1 MKKRI
6 LAIFM
11 LMVVFITNIDFKL
24 AKAYGG
30 IFIVGDETSEDEVPK
45 IKEYNGF
52 KYYEEDGYIVIDNY
66 VGKDEFVNIP
76 AEIEGK
82 KVKKLGEG
90 SIGNTPL
97 GINKVIIPNTVEEI
111 GQSAFAQLTELK
123 EIEIPE
129 SVKKIGEYA
138 FMLTGLKSI
147 SIPDGVEVIGNQA
160 FNVCFELEKVNL
172 GKNVKIIGEEAFNQC
187 SNLKKINLDN
197 VETIGKG
204 AFTECT
210 NLEKIEFGKN
220 LKTIESMAFNN
231 CKNLKAVNLG
241 NVKEIG
247 DKAFFNCPIEK
258 VFIPKTLEKIGE
270 DVFTIDTQNIVVD
283 NASPIK
289 DTLLL
294 YDYVY
299 SKEKSTED
307 GFVYYEKSDK
317 IIITGYTGRKS
328 DLEIPEKINNKPI
341 KEIRQNEDSSKEF
354 KALTSLVIPKTVEK
368 IGSYAFSM
376 GEIKNLTLNEG
387 LKEIG
392 EYAFYYNNIKSLVIP
407 STVEKI
413 GESVF
418 GACYLLKNLTLQEG
432 IKEIGNNAFEE
443 TNIKNVFI
451 PKTLEK
457 IGENV
462 FSDINKENI
471 EIDKDS
477 KIKEELLT
485 YKFIS
490 EDCFCKYY
498 GDFMYYQ
505 FGGEVIYL
513 KQYVGEEEVVEIPEE
528 INGVKIKQV
537 SMDIFSGTNVKKVI
551 IPETVEKIDN
561 SGFSKIKIEEVTIP
575 KSVKTI
581 AGFAFANCLNLK
593 KVTLEDGIEEINNGA
608 FLNAPIES
616 IEIPKSITYMGDYV
630 FSNIPKEKIKID
642 DNCKIKDELLN
653 YYFVDYENIIDS
665 FDYAHRNYKTVCT
678 ERNFEWALCKKYED
692 FTYYNEKGGVVIA
705 EYNGKES
712 DFVEIPDTI
721 NGKKV
726 KKIKGFEQADST
738 GSKVKIKEIK
748 IGKWVEEIGRGAFMG
763 SKIETLTIP
772 KNVKKIGEAAFVY
785 CENLKSLVLEDGIE
799 EIGSEAFFGTQI
811 ETVYIPKSIKSIG
824 DNAFSGITKYKVYID
839 DELET
844 KDTPSDE
851 SETKDTL
858 SNYDFLQDD
867 LIIKNIKV
875 DKSIG
880 IVGEPTS
887 LEANVNIKEGS
898 GIIKD
903 NIQYNFEVIDSKGN
917 IVASQGYIYKN
928 KFIWTPE
935 IAGEFKIFVSVYVEV
950 DTDKEY
956 DLKPGEVIIGDKSD
970 YVKTYKTLKTIKY
983 TVKDNLQDI
992 KINNL
997 KAEMLDEGTINVTA
1011 EGEGEGEL
1019 QYEFYIEDKEG
1030 SHIIQEY
1037 SEKNSCMILTP
1048 TLTNGEKI
1056 CVDII
1061 DESNRIETKSIDS
1074 SSIKKSK
1081 NYEEDFNE
1089 DFNFSLKDVF
1099 ITDNFE
1105 YNQNEDG
1112 TINILRYTGKNTTI
1126 AIPEKINGKEVTTI
1140 GNLAFDDCYKNTKII
1155 IPKTIKNIAS
1165 NAFNNCFSLK
1175 SIEVNKD
1182 NKYYL
1187 SKDGVLFNKDK
1198 TKLIRYPEALEFK
1211 KTYEIPEGV
1220 KTLEQFSFYNCKNIS
1235 RIIIP
1240 KSVEEIENS
1249 SIYNCEYS
1257 TIDVSKENK
1266 NYKDID
1272 GVLFNKSGK
1281 VLIKYPIGREESK
1294 YEVPEDVKRIS
1305 SYAFFNTNIKS
1316 ITIPDSVIEIG
1327 NMTFF
1332 KSKAENIIL
1341 SNNIETTGDSGFREC
1356 KNLKEIKIPSRV
1368 KSIGNYAFNECTNLN
1383 SVSLPEGLIEIKN
1396 NAFNKCTSLTNINFP
1411 KTLYKINSYAFSEC
1425 TSLEDITIYNG
1436 LKILGD
1442 YSFNRCTNLSNI
1454 NIPYEFVRA
1463 GTNAFYGVKNSKVN
1477 GIRYDY
1483 QKFYTTKNNI
1493 PKIVF
1498 NN

>member
-1 MKKRI
+1 
-6 LAIFM
+6 
-11 LMVVFITNIDFKL
+11 
-24 AKAYGG
+24 
-30 IFIVGDETSEDEVPK
+30 
-45 IKEYNGF
+45 
-52 KYYEEDGYIVIDNY
+52 
-66 VGKDEFVNIP
+66 
-76 AEIEGK
+76 
-82 KVKKLGEG
+82 
-90 SIGNTPL
+90 
-97 GINKVIIPNTVEEI
+97 
-111 GQSAFAQLTELK
+111 
-123 EIEIPE
+123 
-129 SVKKIGEYA
+129 
-138 FMLTGLKSI
+138 MLTGLKSI
-147 SIPDGVEVIGNQA
+147 SIPDGVEVIGKQA
-160 FNVCFELEKVNL
+160 FNVCFELEEVKL
-172 GKNVKIIGEEAFNQC
+172 GENVKIIGEEAFNQC

-220 LKTIESMAFNN
+220 MKTIESMAFNN
-231 CKNLKAVNLG
+231 CKNLKSVNLG

-247 DKAFFNCPIEK
+247 DKAFSNCPIK
-258 VFIPKTLEKIGE
+258 RAFIPKTLEKIGE
-270 DVFTIDTQNIVVD
+270 DVFTIDTQNILVD
-283 NASPIK
+283 NDSPIK
-289 DTLLL
+289 DKLLL

-317 IIITGYTGRKS
+317 IIITGYTGREI
-328 DLEIPEKINNKPI
+328 DLKIPEKINNKPV
-341 KEIRQNEDSSKEF
+341 KEIRQNQDSSKEF

-368 IGSYAFSM
+368 IGSNAFGL
-376 GEIKNLTLNEG
+376 GEIENLTLNEG

-413 GESVF
+413 GESAF
-418 GACYLLKNLTLQEG
+418 GSCFLLKNLTLQDG
-432 IKEIGNNAFEE
+432 IKEIGDNAFQV
-443 TNIKNVFI
+443 TNIKNLFI

-457 IGENV
+457 LGESV
-462 FSDINKENI
+462 FPDINKENI

-485 YKFIS
+485 YKFILK
-490 EDCFCKYY
+490 DGYYKYY
-498 GDFMYYQ
+498 GDFIYSL
-505 FGGEVIYL
+505 FGEDEICL
-513 KQYVGEEEVVEIPEE
+513 QKYVGEDEVVEIPKE
-528 INGVKIKQV
+528 INGKKIKQLG
-537 SMDIFSGTNVKKVI
+537 MDIFSGTNVKKVI

-561 SGFSKIKIEEVTIP
+561 SSFSKIKIEEVTIP
-575 KSVKTI
+575 KSVKII
-581 AGFAFANCLNLK
+581 ASFAFANCLNLK

-630 FSNIPKEKIKID
+630 FSNIPNDKIKID
-642 DNCKIKDELLN
+642 DDCKIKNELLN

-665 FDYAHRNYKTVCT
+665 FDYTHRNYKTVCT
-678 ERNFEWALCKKYED
+678 ERQFEWALCKKYGD

-712 DFVEIPDTI
+712 DLVEIPDTI
-721 NGKKV
+721 DGKKV
-726 KKIKGFEQADST
+726 KKIKGFEQTDST
-738 GSKVKIKEIK
+738 GSKVRINEIK

-763 SKIETLTIP
+763 SKIEKLTIP
-772 KNVKKIGEAAFVY
+772 KNVKKIGEASFAY
-785 CENLKSLVLEDGIE
+785 CENLKSLVLENGIE

-839 DELET
+839 DE
-844 KDTPSDE
+844 
-851 SETKDTL
+851 SETKDNLSDDSEKEDNL

-867 LIIKNIKV
+867 LTIKNIKV

-880 IVGEPTS
+880 IVGEPTN

-898 GIIKD
+898 GIDKD

-935 IAGEFKIFVSVYVEV
+935 TAGEFKILVSAYIEV
-950 DTDKEY
+950 DTSKNCN
-956 DLKPGEVIIGDKSD
+956 LKPGEIIVGDKSD

-983 TVKDNLQDI
+983 TVKDNLKDI
-992 KINNL
+992 KINSL

-1030 SHIIQEY
+1030 THIIQEY
-1037 SEKNSCMILTP
+1037 SEKNNCMILTP
-1048 TLTNGEKI
+1048 ALTNGEKI
-1056 CVDII
+1056 CVDIV
-1061 DESNRIETKSIDS
+1061 DESSRIETKSIDS

-1089 DFNFSLKDVF
+1089 DFNFSSKDVF
-1099 ITDNFE
+1099 TTDNFE
-1105 YNQNEDG
+1105 YSENEDG

-1140 GNLAFDDCYKNTKII
+1140 ANLAFNDCYKNTKII

-1187 SKDGVLFNKDK
+1187 SEDGVLFNKDK
-1198 TKLIRYPEALEFK
+1198 TKLIRYPEDLDFK

-1249 SIYNCEYS
+1249 AIYNCEYS

-1281 VLIKYPIGREESK
+1281 VLIKYPIGREENK

-1341 SNNIETTGDSGFREC
+1341 SNNIENTGDSGFREC
-1356 KNLKEIKIPSRV
+1356 TNLKEIKIPSRV
-1368 KSIGNYAFNECTNLN
+1368 KSIGSYAFNECTNLN

-1396 NAFNKCTSLTNINFP
+1396 NAFNKCTNLENINFP

-1425 TSLEDITIYNG
+1425 TSLENITIYNG

-1442 YSFNRCTNLSNI
+1442 YSFNRCTNLNNI
-1454 NIPYEFVRA
+1454 NIPYEFVRV
-1463 GTNAFYGVKNSKVN
+1463 GTNAFYGVKNSKIN

-1483 QKFYTTKNNI
+1483 QNFYTTKNNI

>member
-11 LMVVFITNIDFKL
+11 LVAVFITNIDFKL
-24 AKAYGG
+24 AKAYGS
-30 IFIVGDETSEDEVPK
+30 IIIIGDEGSEEEFPK
-45 IKEYNGF
+45 MKEYNGF
-52 KYYEEDGYIVIDNY
+52 QYYEEEGYIVIDNY
-66 VGKDEFVNIP
+66 FGKDEVVNIP

-82 KVKKLGEG
+82 KVKKLGAG
-90 SIGNTPL
+90 SIGNTTL

-129 SVKKIGEYA
+129 SVKKIGQYA

-160 FNVCFELEKVNL
+160 FNLCFDLEEVNL
-172 GKNVKIIGEEAFNQC
+172 GKNVKIIGEEAFYQC
-187 SNLKKINLDN
+187 YNLKKINLNN

-204 AFTECT
+204 AFTEC
-210 NLEKIEFGKN
+210 NNFEKIEFGKN
-220 LKTIESMAFNN
+220 IKTIESKAFNN
-231 CKNLKAVNLG
+231 CKNLKSINLG

-270 DVFTIDTQNIVVD
+270 EVFTIDTKNIVID
-283 NASPIK
+283 NDSPIK

-317 IIITGYTGRKS
+317 IIITGYTGRES
-328 DLEIPEKINNKPI
+328 DLKIPEKINNKPV
-341 KEIRQNEDSSKEF
+341 KEIRKNEDSSKEF

-368 IGSYAFSM
+368 IGENAFRS
-376 GEIKNLTLNEG
+376 GEIEDLTLNEG

-407 STVEKI
+407 RSVEKI
-413 GESVF
+413 GE
-418 GACYLLKNLTLQEG
+418 GAFESCYLLKNLTLQDG
-432 IKEIGNNAFEE
+432 IKEIGNNAFQV
-443 TNIKNVFI
+443 TNIKNIFI

-457 IGENV
+457 MGESV
-462 FSDINKENI
+462 FPNINKENI
-471 EIDKDS
+471 EIDEDS
-477 KIKEELLT
+477 LIKEELLT

-490 EDCFCKYY
+490 EDGYYKYY
-498 GDFMYYQ
+498 GDFIYSL
-505 FGGEVIYL
+505 FGEDEAFLTQYIGED
-513 KQYVGEEEVVEIPEE
+513 EVLEIPKE
-528 INGVKIKQV
+528 IDGKKVKQV
-537 SMDIFSGTNVKKVI
+537 DMDIFNGTNVKKVI
-551 IPETVEKIDN
+551 IPETVERINN
-561 SGFSKIKIEEVTIP
+561 SSFSKNKIEEVTIP

-581 AGFAFANCLNLK
+581 AGFAFAGCLNLK
-593 KVTLEDGIEEINNGA
+593 KVTLEDGIEEINSGA

-630 FSNIPKEKIKID
+630 FSNIPKDKIKID

-653 YYFVDYENIIDS
+653 YYFVDYENIIDI
-665 FDYAHRNYKTVCT
+665 FDYTHRNYETVCT
-678 ERNFEWALCKKYED
+678 DREFEWALCKNSGD
-692 FTYYNEKGGVVIA
+692 FTYYNEKGGVVIV
-705 EYNGKES
+705 EYSGKES
-712 DFVEIPDTI
+712 DLVEIPDTI

-726 KKIKGFEQADST
+726 KKILSFEKRDSN
-738 GSKVKIKEIK
+738 GEKVKINEIK

-763 SKIETLTIP
+763 SKIEKLTIP
-772 KNVKKIGEAAFVY
+772 KNVKKIGEASFAY
-785 CENLKSLVLEDGIE
+785 CENLKSLVLEEGVE

-811 ETVYIPKSIKSIG
+811 DVVYIPRSIKSIG
-824 DNAFSGITKYKVYID
+824 YNAFSGITKYKVYID
-839 DELET
+839 D
-844 KDTPSDE
+844 D
-851 SETKDTL
+851 SETKDNL

-867 LIIKNIKV
+867 LTIKNIKV

-887 LEANVNIKEGS
+887 LEADVNIKEDS

-928 KFIWTPE
+928 KFVWTPE
-935 IAGEFKIFVSVYVEV
+935 KAGEFKILVSAYIEV
-950 DTDKEY
+950 DTSKEY
-956 DLKPGEVIIGDKSD
+956 DVKPGEIIVGDKSD

-983 TVKDNLQDI
+983 TVKDNLKDI

-997 KAEMLDEGTINVTA
+997 KAEMLDEGTINIIV

-1030 SHIIQEY
+1030 THIIQEY
-1037 SEKNSCMILTP
+1037 SEKNNCMILTP
-1048 TLTNGEKI
+1048 TLTNEEKI

-1061 DESNRIETKSIDS
+1061 DESNRIETKSINS
-1074 SSIKKSK
+1074 LSIEKSK

-1089 DFNFSLKDVF
+1089 DFNFTSKDVF
-1099 ITDNFE
+1099 KTDNFE
-1105 YNQNEDG
+1105 YSENEDG
-1112 TINILRYTGKNTTI
+1112 TINILRYTGENATI
-1126 AIPEKINGKEVTTI
+1126 AIPEKINEKEVTTI

-1155 IPKTIKNIAS
+1155 IPKTIKNIAT

-1187 SKDGVLFNKDK
+1187 SEDGVLFNKDK

-1235 RIIIP
+1235 RIVVP

-1266 NYKDID
+1266 NYKDIA

-1356 KNLKEIKIPSRV
+1356 TNLKEIKIPNRV
-1368 KSIGNYAFNECTNLN
+1368 KSIGSYAFNKCTSLY
-1383 SVSLPEGLIEIKN
+1383 SVQLPEGLIEIN
-1396 NAFNKCTSLTNINFP
+1396 SNAFNKCTNLANINFP
-1411 KTLYKINSYAFSEC
+1411 KTLYSINNYAFSEC
-1425 TSLEDITIYNG
+1425 TNLNNITIYNG
-1436 LKILGD
+1436 VKILGD
-1442 YSFNRCTNLSNI
+1442 YAFYKCTNLSNI
-1454 NIPYEFVRA
+1454 NIPYEFTKV
-1463 GTNAFYGVKNSKVN
+1463 GTNAFEGTKYINGNIKYNYKNFYGT
-1477 GIRYDY
+1477 YD
-1483 QKFYTTKNNI
+1483 NI
-1493 PKIVF
+1493 PTILLNK
-1498 NN
+1498 

>member
-11 LMVVFITNIDFKL
+11 LVVVFITNIDFKL
-24 AKAYGG
+24 AKAYGS
-30 IFIVGDETSEDEVPK
+30 IIIIGDEGSEEEFPK
-45 IKEYNGF
+45 MKEYNGF
-52 KYYEEDGYIVIDNY
+52 QYYEEDGYIVIDNY
-66 VGKDEFVNIP
+66 FGKDEVVNIP

-82 KVKKLGEG
+82 KVKKLGAG
-90 SIGNTPL
+90 SIGNTTL

-129 SVKKIGEYA
+129 SVKKIGQYA

-160 FNVCFELEKVNL
+160 FNLCFDLEEVNL
-172 GKNVKIIGEEAFNQC
+172 GKNVKIIGEEAFYQC
-187 SNLKKINLDN
+187 YNLKKINLNN

-204 AFTECT
+204 AFTEC
-210 NLEKIEFGKN
+210 NNFEKIEFGKN
-220 LKTIESMAFNN
+220 IKTIESMAFNN
-231 CKNLKAVNLG
+231 CKNLKSINLG

-270 DVFTIDTQNIVVD
+270 EVFTIDTKNIVID
-283 NASPIK
+283 NDSPIK

-317 IIITGYTGRKS
+317 IIITGYTGRES
-328 DLEIPEKINNKPI
+328 DLKIPEKINNKPV
-341 KEIRQNEDSSKEF
+341 KEIRKNEDSSKEF
-354 KALTSLVIPKTVEK
+354 KALTSLVVPKTVEK
-368 IGSYAFSM
+368 IGENAFSS
-376 GEIKNLTLNEG
+376 GEIEDLTLNEC

-407 STVEKI
+407 RSVEKI
-413 GESVF
+413 GE
-418 GACYLLKNLTLQEG
+418 GAFKSCYLLKNLTLQDG
-432 IKEIGNNAFEE
+432 IKEIGNNAFQV
-443 TNIKNVFI
+443 TNIKNIFI

-457 IGENV
+457 MGESV
-462 FSDINKENI
+462 FPNINKENI
-471 EIDKDS
+471 EIDEDS
-477 KIKEELLT
+477 LIKEELLT

-490 EDCFCKYY
+490 EDGYYKYY
-498 GDFMYYQ
+498 GDFIYSL
-505 FGGEVIYL
+505 FGEDEAFLTQYIGED
-513 KQYVGEEEVVEIPEE
+513 EVLEIPKE
-528 INGVKIKQV
+528 IDGKKVKQV
-537 SMDIFSGTNVKKVI
+537 DMDIFNGTNVKKVI
-551 IPETVEKIDN
+551 IPETVERINN
-561 SGFSKIKIEEVTIP
+561 SSFSKNKIEEVTIP

-581 AGFAFANCLNLK
+581 AGFAFAGCLNLK
-593 KVTLEDGIEEINNGA
+593 KVTLEDGIEEINSGA

-630 FSNIPKEKIKID
+630 FSNIPKDKIKID

-653 YYFVDYENIIDS
+653 YYFVDYENIIDI
-665 FDYAHRNYKTVCT
+665 FDYTHRNYETVCT
-678 ERNFEWALCKKYED
+678 DREFEWALCKNFGD
-692 FTYYNEKGGVVIA
+692 FTYYNEKGGVVIV
-705 EYNGKES
+705 EYSGKES
-712 DFVEIPDTI
+712 DLVEIPDTI

-726 KKIKGFEQADST
+726 KKILSFEKRDSN
-738 GSKVKIKEIK
+738 GEKVKINEIK

-763 SKIETLTIP
+763 SKIEKLTIP
-772 KNVKKIGEAAFVY
+772 KNVKKIGEASFAY
-785 CENLKSLVLEDGIE
+785 CENLKSLVLEEGVE

-811 ETVYIPKSIKSIG
+811 DVVYIPRSIKSIG
-824 DNAFSGITKYKVYID
+824 YNAFSGITKYKVYID
-839 DELET
+839 DDL
-844 KDTPSDE
+844 
-851 SETKDTL
+851 ETKDTL
-858 SNYDFLQDD
+858 SNYDFLQDG
-867 LIIKNIKV
+867 LTIKNIKV
-875 DKSIG
+875 DKNIG

-887 LEANVNIKEGS
+887 LEANVNIKEGT
-898 GIIKD
+898 GIDKD
-903 NIQYNFEVIDSKGN
+903 NIQYNFEVIDSQGN

-928 KFIWTPE
+928 KFVWTPE
-935 IAGEFKIFVSVYVEV
+935 KAGEFKILVSAYIEV
-950 DTDKEY
+950 DTSKEY
-956 DLKPGEVIIGDKSD
+956 DVKPGEIIVGDKSD

-983 TVKDNLQDI
+983 TVKDNLKDI

-997 KAEMLDEGTINVTA
+997 KAEMLDEGTINIIV

-1030 SHIIQEY
+1030 THIIQEY
-1037 SEKNSCMILTP
+1037 SEKNNCMILTP
-1048 TLTNGEKI
+1048 TLTNEEKI

-1061 DESNRIETKSIDS
+1061 DESNRIETKSINS
-1074 SSIKKSK
+1074 LSIEKSK

-1089 DFNFSLKDVF
+1089 DFNFTSKDVF
-1099 ITDNFE
+1099 KTDNFE
-1105 YNQNEDG
+1105 YSENEDG
-1112 TINILRYTGKNTTI
+1112 TINILRYTGENATI
-1126 AIPEKINGKEVTTI
+1126 AIPEKINEKEVTTI

-1187 SKDGVLFNKDK
+1187 SEDGVLFNKDK

-1235 RIIIP
+1235 RIVVP

-1281 VLIKYPIGREESK
+1281 VLIKYPIKREENK

-1316 ITIPDSVIEIG
+1316 LTIPDSVIEIG

-1341 SNNIETTGDSGFREC
+1341 SNNIENTGDSGFREC
-1356 KNLKEIKIPSRV
+1356 KNLKEIKIPSGV
-1368 KSIGNYAFNECTNLN
+1368 KSIGSYAFNECTNLN

-1396 NAFNKCTSLTNINFP
+1396 NAFNKCTSLVNINFP
-1411 KTLYKINSYAFSEC
+1411 KTLYKINSYAFSDC
-1425 TSLEDITIYNG
+1425 TSLENITIYNG

-1442 YSFNRCTNLSNI
+1442 YAFYKCTNLSNI
-1454 NIPYEFVRA
+1454 NVPYEFTKI
-1463 GTNAFYGVKNSKVN
+1463 GTNVFEGTKYINSNIKYNYKSLYGK
-1477 GIRYDY
+1477 Y
-1483 QKFYTTKNNI
+1483 NNMPTI
-1493 PKIVF
+1493 LLNK
-1498 NN
+1498 